1 MSSEIAEDEFLN
13 RYDRA
18 GYRFLRLMLY
28 LLIFHREA
36 RDWVDG
42 TRIGYDKTGA
52 PITTRFEPQWHHIY
66 PRSVLREGNITDD
79 DIHCLANI
87 TVLNERTNV
96 NKLSGKPPARYIL
109 EFRISEQRLRDHLIP
124 DAFASAANDKA
135 RLEEQWSVKQ
145 YTEFLIDRAELLA
158 KEANAF
164 LQKLEES

>member
-1 MSSEIAEDEFLN
+1 VSPEISEDEFLN

-36 RDWVDG
+36 RDWVDD

-52 PITTRFEPQWHHIY
+52 PITIGFEPQWHHIY
-66 PRSVLREGNITDD
+66 PRSMLRKANIPDD
-79 DIHCLANI
+79 EIHCLANI

-124 DAFASAANDKA
+124 DAFASVANDEA